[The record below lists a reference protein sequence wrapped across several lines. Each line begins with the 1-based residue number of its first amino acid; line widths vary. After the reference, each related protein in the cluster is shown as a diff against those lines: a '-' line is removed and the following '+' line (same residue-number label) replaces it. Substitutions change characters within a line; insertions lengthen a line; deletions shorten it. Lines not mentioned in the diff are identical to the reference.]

1 MRPARDPRLGTGPV
15 DLLICDCDGVLVD
28 SEAAGNSFI
37 ARYLTDLGFPTTEEA
52 AMDKYVGRALSA
64 VRELVEAEFA
74 KPLPADFVERC
85 SEAETAAILPT
96 VRAFP
101 GVAEALVRIKNAG
114 ILVSV
119 GSGGTVAKMH
129 ATLGAVGLLDQ
140 LSAWLVSSE
149 DVGPGKPAPDV
160 FLAAASQRGVAPSR
174 CVVIE
179 DSAPGIAAARAAGMG
194 VIGFASHLAG
204 SDLLNLGANAVAT
217 TWAEVAPLL
226 GVG

>member
-1 MRPARDPRLGTGPV
+1 MRGARDPRLGTGPV

-37 ARYLTDLGFPTTEEA
+37 ARYLTDLGYPTTESA

-64 VRELVEAEFA
+64 VRDLVEAEFGR
-74 KPLPADFVERC
+74 PLPADFVDRC

-101 GVAEALVRIKNAG
+101 GVGAALDTIAHAG
-114 ILVSV
+114 IVISV

-129 ATLGAVGLLDQ
+129 ATLGTVGLLDR
-140 LSAWLVSSE
+140 LADWLVSSE

-160 FLAAASQRGVAPSR
+160 FLAAAHQRGIAPAY

-194 VIGFASHLAG
+194 VIGFASHLAPHE
-204 SDLLNLGANAVAT
+204 LLSLGADVVAK
-217 TWAEVAPLL
+217 TWVEVAPLL
-226 GVG
+226 GVD